1 MIIVIP
7 VAVFAVILGFVVVYH
22 AAKAKGYAEG
32 AANAQIDPATRLVT
46 RGVADQIL
54 AMEFAAAE
62 RGRPFTIV
70 LFSIDNF
77 RRLAAFDSG
86 AGATKIL
93 LGSGAILRRR
103 TRGMNISARF
113 DDQGSFISIL
123 GGVEAEGAHIF
134 ARRVQKDFAT
144 MRIGGQAVS
153 LSATVCEY
161 RAGMHSIEE
170 LLASGERAEQGQ
182 TDVVFYR

>member
-1 MIIVIP
+1 MIIIIP
-7 VAVFAVILGFVVVYH
+7 VAVFAVILGFVAVYH
-22 AAKAKGYAEG
+22 GAKAKGYAEG
-32 AANAQIDPATRLVT
+32 VANAQIDPATRLVT

-77 RRLAAFDSG
+77 RKMAALQG
-86 AGATKIL
+86 GEAGPRML

-113 DDQGSFISIL
+113 DDAGAFISIL

-134 ARRVQKDFAT
+134 ARRVRKDFGT
-144 MRIGGQAVS
+144 MRIAGQPVS
-153 LSATVCEY
+153 VSATVCEY
-161 RAGMHSIEE
+161 RAGMHSIDE
-170 LLASGERAEQGQ
+170 LLASGETVTEGQ